1 METSQIHE
9 VGNYQ
14 GKQSYY
20 VCRRRLREMEREG
33 LILSHRPSAYRQK
46 VFYLTKEGADLV
58 VRHKGLDEGSIRIMR
73 KDNPKID
80 HYLKIVDVY
89 LNLRHLSR
97 RNPRFR
103 LLSFE
108 TNVTEWIYGRERIHP
123 DALSI
128 MQVDDKKMGTF
139 WEVDT
144 GEETIRRV
152 IHEKVEKY
160 ESLERSGAVQKRYPG
175 APFFPIVILTSG
187 KERAF
192 NLEKRIKESQS
203 NKNIRFIIGAHDD
216 DLETLLFGG
225 SPHEG
230 HRMVHSTG
238 NQG

>member
-20 VCRRRLREMEREG
+20 VCRRRLRELEHEG

-73 KDNPKID
+73 KDNPKIV

-89 LNLRHLSR
+89 LNLRHLSQ
-97 RNPRFR
+97 RNPRYR

-128 MQVDDKKMGTF
+128 LQIDDKKMGTF

-187 KERAF
+187 GERAI
-192 NLEKRIKESQS
+192 NLRSRIHNSQV
-203 NKNIRFIIGAHDD
+203 NPQIRFIVGVHDD
-216 DLETLLFGG
+216 DVEQLLFGG
-225 SPHEG
+225 TQYAG
-230 HRMVHSTG
+230 HTLARSA
-238 NQG
+238 QDEI